1 MEYSVYEL
9 LFFLFCY
16 SFLGWCMET
25 GYMAVRTGKFLNRG
39 FFNLPLCLSYGF
51 TMDLL
56 LLVIPTLEGA
66 YVIQFIAF
74 MVIVSAG
81 AQLAD
86 EMSVR
91 VTGKRL
97 WENEAHSIYSG
108 QKLGIVYTLAL
119 STAAFLVLLLIHP
132 VLYVACQMLPN
143 LILRILVLTLL
154 VLLAVDGTV
163 VTYTVRKRPLL
174 PGMQAVSEELKEQK
188 RNFGSWLSGH
198 IWQRLTKAY
207 PNLRPAEPEED
218 SGYVF
223 AGGLCLDKII
233 WVFFLS
239 ALLGDLIETVYVKL
253 TADIWM
259 SRSSVLYGPFSIV
272 WGVGAALLTI
282 LLQRFSRKEDRYIF
296 LGGFFLG
303 GTYEYLC
310 SVFTEVFFGTT
321 FWDYSDMPFNIGGR
335 TNLLFCVFWGI
346 LALVWVKICYPPI
359 SRQIER
365 IPPVTGKILTW
376 VCVALMACDILISMM
391 AMVRY
396 VERAAGI
403 GAGSRIEAFG
413 DRQYPDEMIEQV
425 WPNLRIQ

>member
-39 FFNLPLCLSYGF
+39 FFNLPLFLSYGF

-56 LLVIPTLEGA
+56 LLVIPPLEGA

-163 VTYTVRKRPLL
+163 VTRC
-174 PGMQAVSEELKEQK
+174 
-188 RNFGSWLSGH
+188 LS
-198 IWQRLTKAY
+198 
-207 PNLRPAEPEED
+207 
-218 SGYVF
+218 V
-223 AGGLCLDKII
+223 
-233 WVFFLS
+233 
-239 ALLGDLIETVYVKL
+239 
-253 TADIWM
+253 
-259 SRSSVLYGPFSIV
+259 
-272 WGVGAALLTI
+272 
-282 LLQRFSRKEDRYIF
+282 
-296 LGGFFLG
+296 
-303 GTYEYLC
+303 
-310 SVFTEVFFGTT
+310 
-321 FWDYSDMPFNIGGR
+321 
-335 TNLLFCVFWGI
+335 
-346 LALVWVKICYPPI
+346 
-359 SRQIER
+359 
-365 IPPVTGKILTW
+365 
-376 VCVALMACDILISMM
+376 
-391 AMVRY
+391 
-396 VERAAGI
+396 
-403 GAGSRIEAFG
+403 
-413 DRQYPDEMIEQV
+413 
-425 WPNLRIQ
+425 